1 MCIRDRYTG
10 TSAAI
15 IGVSGSGKTTLLQ
28 CLAGLDLFD
37 SGNNNLCGIILN
49 KSSIK
54 NIDELLNKNVGFIYQ
69 KSHLLPDFSVIEN
82 IAMPL
87 LISGVSRAEAI
98 EKALKILDSI
108 QLKNKKH
115 LLPHQ
120 LSGGMQ
126 QKVAIARA
134 CIHKPKIIF
143 ADEPTGNLDNKSRD
157 EITEL
162 LLNLNKEHNISLCV
176 VTHDNNVAIKLD
188 NIYRIE
194 NKTIIKT

>member
-1 MCIRDRYTG
+1 
-10 TSAAI
+10 
-15 IGVSGSGKTTLLQ
+15 
-28 CLAGLDLFD
+28 
-37 SGNNNLCGIILN
+37 
-49 KSSIK
+49 
-54 NIDELLNKNVGFIYQ
+54 
-69 KSHLLPDFSVIEN
+69 
-82 IAMPL
+82 MPL